1 MIMKTHKLLWNILFS
16 NQKSGVYS
24 VLSDLG
30 SLFLLQNIISADEGL
45 LYLLKFQAVK
55 LHLY

>member
-30 SLFLLQNIISADEGL
+30 SLFLLQNIISAGEGS

>member
-1 MIMKTHKLLWNILFS
+1 MIMKTHKLLWKILFS

-30 SLFLLQNIISADEGL
+30 SLFLLQNIISAGEGL

>member
-16 NQKSGVYS
+16 NQKSGVYG

-30 SLFLLQNIISADEGL
+30 SLFLLQNIISAGEGL

>member
-30 SLFLLQNIISADEGL
+30 SLFLLQNIISAGEGL